1 MNRRDSVAHGGRYPP
16 RVAVAPLQQP
26 VDLDLFQGPFDL
38 LLTLVIREE
47 VDLFELPLAELIPA
61 ALGEHAG
68 ERWDP
73 PTTSEL
79 VVVLAAVAELK
90 VRRLLGE
97 AEDPEPDP
105 DAMEARERLAERLIQ
120 YAPYREAARWLQ
132 DRGQGASVYRY
143 RQVPMTM
150 GKALPPKPQSPTV
163 LRDSFQK
170 MLVGRPE
177 PSLTHMGP
185 VRVSMPEL
193 IQRLARALA
202 EGREISFED
211 VVKGRSTLEEGL
223 TFIAALE
230 LARRGRVTLSQDEPF
245 GDITIT
251 RT

>member
-1 MNRRDSVAHGGRYPP
+1 MS
-16 RVAVAPLQQP
+16 VAPLQQP
-26 VDLDLFQGPFDL
+26 IDLDLFQGPFDL

-61 ALGEHAG
+61 ALGERAG

-120 YAPYREAARWLQ
+120 YAPYREAAHWLA
-132 DRGQGASVYRY
+132 DRAGGVSVHRY
-143 RQVPMTM
+143 RTVPLAPAT
-150 GKALPPKPQSPTV
+150 AVPPKPADPLT
-163 LRDSFQK
+163 LRDALQN
-170 MLVGRPE
+170 LLTARPE

-193 IQRLARALA
+193 LQRLNRALA
-202 EGREISFED
+202 RGRDVSFED
-211 VVKGRSTLEEGL
+211 VVEGRSTLEEAL
-223 TFIAALE
+223 TLVAALE
-230 LARRGRVTLSQDEPF
+230 LARRGDVTLSQSEPF

-251 RT
+251 RK

>member
-1 MNRRDSVAHGGRYPP
+1 MT
-16 RVAVAPLQQP
+16 VAPLQQP

-120 YAPYREAARWLQ
+120 YAPYREAARWLG
-132 DRGQGASVYRY
+132 DRGQDVSAHRY
-143 RQVPMTM
+143 RTVPLAL
-150 GKALPPKPQSPTV
+150 GAALPARVQDPLT
-163 LRDSFQK
+163 LRRALQN
-170 MLVGRPE
+170 LLTARPE

-185 VRVSMPEL
+185 IRVSMPEL
-193 IQRLARALA
+193 LQRLNRALA
-202 EGREISFED
+202 RGRSVSFDD
-211 VVKGRSTLEEGL
+211 VVEGQSTLEEAL
-223 TFIAALE
+223 TLVAALE
-230 LARRGRVTLSQDEPF
+230 LARRGEVTLAQSEPF